1 MGVCVKVGPKYQ
13 VVIPRAIRK
22 KVSIR
27 PQKEVLVEEINGVI
41 FILPKPLSFSEFMM
55 GLGKETWE
63 GVDPKAYVKKERK
76 NWE

>member
-22 KVSIR
+22 KVPIR
-27 PQKEVLVEEINGVI
+27 PQREVLVEEINGVI

-63 GVDPKAYVKKERK
+63 EVDPKAYVKKERK

>member
-22 KVSIR
+22 KVPIR
-27 PQKEVLVEEINGVI
+27 PQREVLVEEINGVI